1 MKYKS
6 IILKILSILL
16 WVGLG
21 SGMMVLLVSAV
32 QKEQLQKC
40 RSLEVSFTDNKSF
53 KMLDEAEII
62 FALWPSAA
70 NDNPVGKNISKINL
84 YALEKQLKKNP
95 WVLDA
100 DIYLDQQN
108 ILHVAVQQR
117 SPVAR
122 LFSPDGNSFYIDD
135 SLSILPIKIS
145 DAVELPV
152 FTNFMINPAGAKHAD
167 TLLMKRIAGFSGVIL
182 RDPFWMAQIEQ
193 VNINPDGSFEL
204 ITQLGDQSVSL
215 GKSENWEEMLGKL
228 KKLYR
233 HLAAEHGWTKYE
245 TIDLQFKDQVVCV
258 KRGVPYAL
266 VDSLPAAD
274 SMRMKATKD
283 SINIKH

>member
-1 MKYKS
+1 MKYKA

-16 WVGLG
+16 WVGIS

-32 QKEQLQKC
+32 QKEQQQKC
-40 RSLEVSFTDNKSF
+40 KSLEVSFTDNKSF
-53 KMLDEAEII
+53 RMLDEAEIV

-70 NDNPVGKNISKINL
+70 NDHPVGKNIGKINL
-84 YALEKQLKKNP
+84 YALEKQLKRNP

-108 ILHVAVQQR
+108 TLHVDVQQR

-135 SLSILPIKIS
+135 SLAILPIKVS
-145 DAVELPV
+145 DVVELPV
-152 FTNFMINPAGAKHAD
+152 FTNFLINPAGAKHAD
-167 TLLMKRIAGFSGVIL
+167 TLLMKRITGFSGVIL
-182 RDPFWMAQIEQ
+182 KEPFWMAQIEQ
-193 VNINPDGSFEL
+193 VNINPDGSFEM
-204 ITQLGDQSVSL
+204 ITQMGDQTVTL
-215 GKSENWEEMLGKL
+215 GTGENWEDMLGKL

-233 HLAAEHGWTKYE
+233 HLGAEHGWTKYE

-266 VDSLPAAD
+266 VDSLPAGD
-274 SMRMKATKD
+274 SISMKSIKD